1 MNRELVEV
9 REKVHMVGPHNAHR
23 ETNRVA
29 EGHRGTG
36 LRRAMNT
43 SLGSLDLTTKAK
55 GNNQGFL
62 GFKRLFCHV
71 SFFQSRMWHVQKLFL
86 RI

>member
-1 MNRELVEV
+1 MPWGKMNRKLVEV
-9 REKVHMVGPHNAHR
+9 REKVHLLGSCNSHR
-23 ETNRVA
+23 ETNRLV
-29 EGHRGTG
+29 ERHRGTG

-62 GFKRLFCHV
+62 SFK
-71 SFFQSRMWHVQKLFL
+71 KLFL
-86 RI
+86 SCIFLSK